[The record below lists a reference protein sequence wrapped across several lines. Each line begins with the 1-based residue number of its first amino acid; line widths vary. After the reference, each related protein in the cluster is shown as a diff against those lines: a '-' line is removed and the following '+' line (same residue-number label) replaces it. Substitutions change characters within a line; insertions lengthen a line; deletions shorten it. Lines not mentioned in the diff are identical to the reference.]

1 MQNPFCGT
9 WEVELAAPR
18 FCVRFTS
25 SWWNIQISMNGQV
38 GFDGSSMIGFDGWL
52 SLRFSVANALGCGSS
67 VVGCDLPWYFA
78 IGFQPW
84 QIEAYHNAGCG
95 DLCSSHGNLRFGGR
109 CSKGTGMSFLSLR
122 SELAHHMGGPKLN
135 RWFCKRAVYILLQFV
150 YILCGEKSP
159 KQKTYIHIYI
169 FACTLGDL
177 FLCMSWVRSLLIK
190 LELRDGLR
198 WCCWSWCVLG
208 PNQFLHPS
216 TRWEDGPMESLGLY
230 R

>member
-1 MQNPFCGT
+1 
-9 WEVELAAPR
+9 
-18 FCVRFTS
+18 
-25 SWWNIQISMNGQV
+25 
-38 GFDGSSMIGFDGWL
+38 MIGFDGWQ
-52 SLRFSVANALGCGSS
+52 LRFSVANALGCLSS
-67 VVGCDLPWYFA
+67 VVGCDLLRSAF
-78 IGFQPW
+78 
-84 QIEAYHNAGCG
+84 
-95 DLCSSHGNLRFGGR
+95 SHGKLRLITMPGAEISALPMGICALVVGVLKAPEFPSWVWDQNWHITWVGQNWTVGSAA
-109 CSKGTGMSFLSLR
+109 CVLASCFSLYISFCGQISK
-122 SELAHHMGGPKLN
+122 AKKHN
-135 RWFCKRAVYILLQFV
+135 IYI
-150 YILCGEKSP
+150 
-159 KQKTYIHIYI
+159 YIHIYI